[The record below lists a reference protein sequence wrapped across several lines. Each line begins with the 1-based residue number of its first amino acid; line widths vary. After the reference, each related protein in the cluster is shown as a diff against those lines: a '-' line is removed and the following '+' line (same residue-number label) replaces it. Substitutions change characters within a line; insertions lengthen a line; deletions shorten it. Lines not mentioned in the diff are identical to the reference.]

1 MRSIY
6 ETYYRIQKV
15 TLLPEYTNWLER
27 FINKHKQ
34 FSDLPN
40 DPVLISQTGEDLIN
54 ASIISLFSSLV
65 IGLAERIGFKEF
77 EFEGEKI
84 VWSALLNLSNNTSIK
99 IYTWEERGGDYS
111 RILLVEPGTGEIE
124 LQDVIDVYT
133 G

>member
-1 MRSIY
+1 MRNIY

-27 FINKHKQ
+27 FINKNKQ
-34 FSDLPN
+34 FSDLPS
-40 DPVLISQTGEDLIN
+40 DPVFKSLTGEDLIN

-99 IYTWEERGGDYS
+99 IYSWEENGSDHS
-111 RILLVEPGTGEIE
+111 KILLVEPGTGEVE
-124 LQDVIDVYT
+124 LQDVIEVYT

>member
-27 FINKHKQ
+27 FINKYKQ